1 MSQALVP
8 STFETMSVLI
18 FSTLPLEAAL
28 LTIDVALVEVS
39 EVLEFSPKMLV
50 TLTIF
55 GLAMTYFLTV
65 RR

>member
-1 MSQALVP
+1 
-8 STFETMSVLI
+8 
-18 FSTLPLEAAL
+18 LPLDAAL
-28 LTIDVALVEVS
+28 LTMDVALVEVS
-39 EVLEFSPKMLV
+39 EVLLLSPRILV

>member
-1 MSQALVP
+1 
-8 STFETMSVLI
+8 MSVLI
-18 FSTLPLEAAL
+18 FSTLPLAEAL

-39 EVLEFSPKMLV
+39 ETLAFSPKMLV

>member
-18 FSTLPLEAAL
+18 FNTLPLDAAL

-39 EVLEFSPKMLV
+39 EVLLLSPRMLV